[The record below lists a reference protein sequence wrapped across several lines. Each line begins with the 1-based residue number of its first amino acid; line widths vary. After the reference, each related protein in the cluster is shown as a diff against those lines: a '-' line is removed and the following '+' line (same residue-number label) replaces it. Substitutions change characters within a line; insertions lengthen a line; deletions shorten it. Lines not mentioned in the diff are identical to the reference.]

1 MRPLFL
7 PLILLPLPLQAET
20 LSRLADPA
28 RATVYPMGASV
39 VWQVE
44 ADLAEGANRLAVTG
58 LPADT
63 DPLTLRIDAPDSVAL
78 GPVTLAM
85 ERLPD
90 LPEDATLKELRA
102 EVAALEDALA
112 KKEAGVN
119 AIRARAD
126 AARAQVDFLKGLGN
140 AGMPGASVEALAAAT
155 ALVGEKVLA
164 AREAAIA
171 AEEEARQADRAL
183 TPDREVLAAARL
195 ALEAKLAEPADGG
208 LLTLDVTAAA
218 AGPAV
223 FEVTTF
229 VGDAGWLPVY
239 DLFLTSGGT
248 PSLAIERGVAVT
260 QISGRDWAGIDLT
273 LSTAQPGRRAE
284 PYGIW
289 PDHRQIVSEEALKA
303 AMADDYGVGGMAAPV
318 VEEAVVEYDRSG
330 NPMVGYQGATVVY
343 HFPGQIDLR
352 SGSDA
357 LRLPL
362 GQMVAT
368 PELYAVA
375 VPLREET
382 AYRYASF
389 RNEGTEP
396 LLPGSAALYLDGA
409 YVADGALPMIVP
421 GGEVDL
427 AYGVL
432 DGITLDRTMPDRM
445 EGQEGLLTSSNH
457 REEAVTITVENLT
470 GEAWPLR
477 LYDHV
482 PYSEQKDLAISFT
495 ADPAPTVT
503 DDEGKR
509 GILRW
514 DFDLAAG
521 AKQVISLKASLRW
534 PDGYVLQ

>member
-7 PLILLPLPLQAET
+7 SLIVLPLPLQAET
-20 LSRLADPA
+20 LSLLADPA
-28 RATVYPMGASV
+28 RATVYPVGATV
-39 VWQVE
+39 VWQIE
-44 ADLAEGANRLAVTG
+44 ADLAQGANRLAVTG

-63 DPLTLRIDAPDSVAL
+63 DPLTLRVSTPGGVTL
-78 GPVTLAM
+78 GPVTLAAD
-85 ERLPD
+85 RLPD
-90 LPEDATLKELRA
+90 LPEDAALRHLRD
-102 EVAALEDALA
+102 EVARLEDALA
-112 KKEAGVN
+112 AKEAGVA

-140 AGMPGASVEALAAAT
+140 AGLPGADVEALAAAT
-155 ALVGEKVLA
+155 ALVGERVLA

-183 TPDREVLAAARL
+183 TPDREALAAAQQ

-208 LLTLDVTAAA
+208 LLTLDVTAAT
-218 AGPAV
+218 AGNTV
-223 FEVTTF
+223 IEVTTF

-239 DLFLTSGGT
+239 DLFLTSEGK
-248 PSLAIERGVAVT
+248 PSLTIERGVAVT
-260 QISGRDWAGIDLT
+260 QISGRDWAGVELT

-303 AMADDYGVGGMAAPV
+303 AMAEEMNVGALASPV
-318 VEEAVVEYDRSG
+318 VEEAAVEYDRSWS
-330 NPMVGYQGATVVY
+330 PMVGYQGATVVY
-343 HFPGQIDLR
+343 HFPGQVDLR

-362 GQMVAT
+362 GQTVAT
-368 PELYAVA
+368 PDLYAVA
-375 VPLREET
+375 VPRMETT
-382 AYRYASF
+382 AYRYATF
-389 RNEGTEP
+389 RNDGAEP
-396 LLPGSAALYLDGA
+396 LLPGRAALYLDGA
-409 YVADGALPMIVP
+409 FVADGTLPMIVP
-421 GGEVDL
+421 GSEVDL

-432 DGITLDRTMPDRM
+432 DGITLERTMPDRM

-495 ADPAPTVT
+495 AEPAPTIT

-514 DFDLAAG
+514 DFNLAPG
-521 AKQVISLKASLRW
+521 ATQVIIVKTSLRW
-534 PDGYVLQ
+534 PDGYLLQ